1 MDFGTDF
8 TDLMKRKGGVYP
20 WFRSAGLGYFYGTD
34 ITDPNNEDWKGVCN
48 QVGTKTNPE
57 MQSFLLPTQ
66 NPFPH
71 SIDYGFPSVD
81 QR

>member
-48 QVGTKTNPE
+48 QVGRNQPGNAIIFITNPE
-57 MQSFLLPTQ
+57 
-66 NPFPH
+66 
-71 SIDYGFPSVD
+71 SVSP
-81 QR
+81 